1 MTKGDEVGTHGIVYG
16 LCKPDLSVSAR
27 IERCNGCNSVNF
39 CISELQESVASA
51 CQVPHASISEVIVND
66 AFQII
71 KNASCKLELYRG
83 HRVRVTNQQVHL
95 EKIIKDMEK
104 KYLENKRSSEAL
116 VVSDWKMIFEA
127 MSSRKTS
134 QQHFAKRGIGWHGCL
149 CLYFKYEEQSW
160 SYKYHG

>member
-83 HRVRVTNQQVHL
+83 HSPCHQPTSTFG
-95 EKIIKDMEK
+95 
-104 KYLENKRSSEAL
+104 ENYQR
-116 VVSDWKMIFEA
+116 
-127 MSSRKTS
+127 
-134 QQHFAKRGIGWHGCL
+134 HG
-149 CLYFKYEEQSW
+149 KEVP
-160 SYKYHG
+160 